1 MPTVTLRAAFSS
13 DPFASSPSYS
23 DLSARFL
30 GGAVRSGRQ
39 DSLGQFEPGTATFT
53 LDNRDRALDP
63 FHTSGTYGSNV
74 RPGKRVNLRA
84 TWSATTYD
92 VYTGY
97 IRRVHPVWPS
107 VADAFVEIECVD
119 AFGIFAR
126 KDLLRTDYAS
136 SILALTPRAYY
147 RMGEPVGDTV
157 MIDSSGNAR
166 HGTYNGT
173 GGKSSAPGGLVIDTD
188 TAMDAENSTKSATGA
203 TLAGMTGGTGVQ
215 GVELLFRPYTGPPLT
230 DLWALFDQVIGGG
243 GERFLLTQT
252 DGGKVRLNYAAS
264 VITSATNVIDG
275 WNHVIA
281 TFDGSQLTLRV
292 NGVWETPVLT
302 APFSVIQNAPHIA
315 ELYDGTKKLDGA
327 VDEVVIYSGT
337 VPTQAQSLEHYE
349 ESLGAWGGQ
358 RTDQRIT
365 RLLDQIDW
373 PAGDRDFSANGVYYV
388 SPLTQALGDQSFLE
402 HMQDVIRTE
411 YGLLF
416 INGAG
421 QVSFRPEMPGSA
433 PGSSATFGEGSG
445 EIHYSQGPDAEYSE
459 DGIFNEVLLESV
471 SHPKVIDS
479 DATSE
484 TEYGPRTF
492 NQSGLMFASAAD
504 MTTRAARI
512 LADRKDPKKR
522 IKSVR
527 VRAQDDSANS
537 IPVILGT
544 ELGDTVTAKRVPVG
558 GGSAISIVSLVDG
571 ISHTIG
577 PDTWV
582 TDFALSPW

>member
-1 MPTVTLRAAFSS
+1 MPTVTLRAALAS
-13 DPFASSPSYS
+13 DPLDASPSYS
-23 DLSARFL
+23 DLSAYFR
-30 GGAVRSGRQ
+30 GGTVKRSRQ
-39 DSLGQFEPGTATFT
+39 DSLGQFDPGTAKFT
-53 LDNRDRALDP
+53 LDNRDRRFDP
-63 FHTSGTYGSNV
+63 WHTSGPYGSTF
-74 RPGKRVNLRA
+74 RPGKRINLRA
-84 TWSATTYD
+84 TWSGSTED
-92 VYTGY
+92 IYTGY
-97 IRRVHPVWPS
+97 IKRNLPVWPS
-107 VADAFVEIECVD
+107 PADAYVEIECVD
-119 AFGIFAR
+119 AFGIFSR
-126 KDLLRTDYAS
+126 KDLLQTNYAAS
-136 SILALTPRAYY
+136 VLAANPRAYY
-147 RMGEPVGDTV
+147 RMGDATGATI
-157 MIDSSGNAR
+157 MTDSSGNAR
-166 HGTYNGT
+166 HGTYHGS

-203 TLAGMTGGTGVQ
+203 TLAGLTGGTGTQ

-252 DGGKVRLNYAAS
+252 DSGKVRLNYASS
-264 VITSATNVIDG
+264 VITSTTSVIDG

-281 TFDGSQLTLRV
+281 TFNGSALTLMV
-292 NGVWETPVLT
+292 NGVAETPVLT
-302 APFSVIQNAPHIA
+302 SPFSVIQNAPHIG

-327 VDEVVIYSGT
+327 IDEVVIYSGT
-337 VPTQAQSLEHYE
+337 LPNALEHYE

-358 RTDQRIT
+358 RTDERIT

-373 PAGDRDFSANGVYYV
+373 PAGDRDFSANGVYNV
-388 SPLTQALGDQSFLE
+388 AALAHALGDQSFLA

-416 INGAG
+416 MNGAG
-421 QVSFRPEMPGSA
+421 QVSFRPEVPGSA
-433 PGSSATFGEGSG
+433 PSSTVTFGEGSG
-445 EIHYSQGPDAEYSE
+445 EIHYCEGPAAEDSW
-459 DGIFNEVLLESV
+459 DGVFNEVVLEGSAFA
-471 SHPKVIDS
+471 KVMDS
-479 DATSE
+479 DAASQTAYTPS
-484 TEYGPRTF
+484 TF

-504 MTTRAARI
+504 AVTRAARI

-522 IKSVR
+522 IKSVK

-544 ELGDTVTAKRVPVG
+544 ELGDTVTAKRTPVG
-558 GGSAISIVSLVDG
+558 GGSTISVVSLVDG